1 MLQALY
7 LFTASDIAPTIVPN
21 VSFGI
26 LGALS
31 GPLLTTND
39 EPTAL
44 HVFMRTVP
52 VTLFI
57 WGNVLIFTIS
67 NQCSPKSVVEDQ
79 INKPWRPV
87 PSGLVTATSGRN
99 ALWTFASLMLIFS
112 WILGVHWET
121 GLCCFLTWIY
131 NDRSGG
137 DKSPIL
143 RNLLLQLFLLL
154 HS

>member
-1 MLQALY
+1 MVKSLAIVLRLSRYSSPRNMTPQENTLSSQLAVMLQALY

-31 GPLLTTND
+31 GPLLTTNE

-44 HVFMRTVP
+44 HIFMRTVP

-67 NQCSPKSVVEDQ
+67 NQCSPKSVIEDQ
-79 INKPWRPV
+79 INKP
-87 PSGLVTATSGRN
+87 
-99 ALWTFASLMLIFS
+99 
-112 WILGVHWET
+112 
-121 GLCCFLTWIY
+121 
-131 NDRSGG
+131 
-137 DKSPIL
+137 
-143 RNLLLQLFLLL
+143 
-154 HS
+154 